1 MRFDSSDR
9 TNTSQ
14 IDDRRGGGGK
24 VIGGGL
30 GLVGVLVI
38 VAFKWFS
45 GDRMGAVQ
53 TAAEAARGAGQNP
66 SNTESPAPGSLEGSC
81 EGVTSKT
88 DDGKFIACV
97 QNNVQSFWQRTLGA
111 KYQPGKLVLFTDA
124 TRSGCGAAESATGPF
139 YCPADNQVYL
149 DLGFFGDLQT
159 KLKAKGGDFAEAYI
173 MAHEYGH
180 HVQTLLGTERKVRAL
195 QARASKTDSNALSVK
210 MELQADCYAGVWGH
224 SAFAGGKVDS
234 SEIGDALDAAAAV
247 GDDRLQ
253 KAARGTVRPESFT
266 HGTSADRQKW
276 FMVGMDSGDYT
287 KCNTVD

>member
-1 MRFDSSDR
+1 MRFDASDS

-14 IDDRRGGGGK
+14 VDDRRGVGGK

-30 GLVGVLVI
+30 GIVGVLAI
-38 VAFKWFS
+38 VAFKWLS
-45 GDRMGAVQ
+45 GDRAGAVE
-53 TAAEAARGAGQNP
+53 TVTEAARGGGTPRQEA
-66 SNTESPAPGSLEGSC
+66 PAAGSLEGSC
-81 EGVTSKT
+81 EGVTSQT

-97 QNNVQSFWQRTLGA
+97 QNNVQSFWQRTLGSR
-111 KYQPGKLVLFTDA
+111 YEYGKLVLFTDA
-124 TRSGCGAAESATGPF
+124 TRSGCGAAQGSTGPF

-149 DLGFFGDLQT
+149 DLGFFEDLQT

-173 MAHEYGH
+173 VAHEYGH

-195 QARASKTDSNALSVK
+195 QARASKSDANALSVK

-224 SAFAGGKVDS
+224 SAFAGGKVDA
-234 SEIGDALDAAAAV
+234 SEVGDAMDAAASV

-253 KAARGTVRPESFT
+253 KAATGTVRPESFT

-276 FMVGMDSGDYT
+276 FKVGFDRGDYT
-287 KCNTVD
+287 QCNTVD